1 MACLSVMGVIMLRW
15 RSGRLGLCFRV
26 IRVNMRDGGIEGM
39 EEMDD
44 LLGILFCFYLELVW
58 GLFEG

>member
-39 EEMDD
+39 EEWM
-44 LLGILFCFYLELVW
+44 IFWEFCFVFIW
-58 GLFEG
+58 SWCGG